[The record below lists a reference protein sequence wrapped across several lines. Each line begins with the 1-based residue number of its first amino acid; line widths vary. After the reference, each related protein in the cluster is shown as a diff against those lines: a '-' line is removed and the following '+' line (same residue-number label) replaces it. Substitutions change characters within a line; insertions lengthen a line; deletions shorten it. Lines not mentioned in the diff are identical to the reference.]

1 MQDIFNRAELLLG
14 PEAMERLASARV
26 IVFGVG
32 GVGSWTA
39 EALVR
44 TGVGHLTIVDA
55 DCVAESN
62 INRQLMALTTTI
74 GQPKVEVLRQRLLR
88 INPKAEITAI
98 NRRYEPASADD
109 FQLSNYDFVVDAI
122 DSLSDKADLILTA
135 TRLKVKLV
143 SSMGAALKT
152 DPSRI
157 RVDDFRRV
165 KGCRL
170 AAALRNKFKRLGR
183 CPSRKFRCVYSDE
196 IVENRGSRPD
206 NSGAKSYGKVAIN
219 GALCH
224 ITAIFGM
231 TLAGLVINSIAKG

>member
-1 MQDIFNRAELLLG
+1 MDIFNRVELLLG
-14 PEAMERLASARV
+14 SEALERLQKVRV

-44 TGVGHLTIVDA
+44 SGIGHLTIVDA

-62 INRQLMALTTTI
+62 INRQLMALTTTV
-74 GQPKVEVLRQRLLR
+74 GLPKVDLLRQRLLQ
-88 INPKAEITAI
+88 INPEAEIVAM
-98 NRRYEPASADD
+98 NCRYEAANSETFD
-109 FQLSNYDFVVDAI
+109 LTGYDYVVDAI

-152 DPSRI
+152 DPTRI
-157 RVDDFRRV
+157 RVDDFSRV

-170 AAALRNKFKRLGR
+170 AAALRNKFKRMGR
-183 CPSRKFRCVYSDE
+183 YPSRKFKCVFSDE
-196 IVENRGSRPD
+196 LVPNKGSRPD
-206 NSGAKSYGKVAIN
+206 NSGAKSYGKVTTN

-231 TLAGLVINSIAKG
+231 TLAGLVVRSIADC